1 MDVYLRIPST
11 PLRCVSMWEKLYLTP
26 HLWACKLLLKASRCN
41 MEVLCRVAGD
51 MEVLCAVAGDMEV
64 LCRVA
69 GDMEVLF
76 TVEGDMVAVWS
87 FR

>member
-1 MDVYLRIPST
+1 MISVWCRGVEYMDVYLRIPST

-51 MEVLCAVAGDMEV
+51 MKVLTDSIFKVVQNKEV
-64 LCRVA
+64 
-69 GDMEVLF
+69 
-76 TVEGDMVAVWS
+76 S
-87 FR
+87 FIGLL